1 MATIEIHF
9 DDEKIHDLLGGDD
22 VFGALMQGSLNDF
35 LQAEMTEHVGAER
48 GERTE
53 KRLGHRNGS
62 YRRGLT
68 TRVGRLELEVP
79 RDRKGTFSTELFARY
94 QRSEKALVLALME
107 MVVQGVSTRRVKKIT
122 ERLCGRA
129 FSKSTVSRLCE
140 QLDARVEAWAERPLG
155 GTTYPFLMVD
165 AMHVK
170 VRRQGA
176 VRSTTVMLAIG
187 VNEEGYREILG
198 IDLSFKETGEA
209 WADFLQQL
217 RDRGLRG
224 VEFAAS
230 DAHEGLAKALRE
242 RFPGAVW
249 QRCQAH
255 FRRNVSDETPET
267 HRDELHRW
275 LDRILEADSPEEARE
290 ALTAAQ
296 EALGGKADRALEKL
310 ESGFEDATA
319 VLSLPQ
325 KYRRRL
331 RTTNSVE
338 RYIEEIRR
346 REKVIRIFP
355 NVRSA
360 WRLIG
365 ARCAEQHEEWSTGKR
380 YFNMDGY
387 YAWKRSFEDPAP
399 IARAA

>member
-1 MATIEIHF
+1 M
-9 DDEKIHDLLGGDD
+9 
-22 VFGALMQGSLNDF
+22 
-35 LQAEMTEHVGAER
+35 
-48 GERTE
+48 
-53 KRLGHRNGS
+53 
-62 YRRGLT
+62 
-68 TRVGRLELEVP
+68 
-79 RDRKGTFSTELFARY
+79 
-94 QRSEKALVLALME
+94 
-107 MVVQGVSTRRVKKIT
+107 VSTRRVKKIT
-122 ERLCGRA
+122 EKLCGRA
-129 FSKSTVSRLCE
+129 FSKSTVSRLCK

-155 GTTYPFLMVD
+155 ATTYPFLMVD

-187 VNEEGYREILG
+187 VNEGGYREILG

-230 DAHEGLAKALRE
+230 DAHEGLTQALRE

-255 FRRNVSDETPET
+255 FRRNVSDATPET
-267 HRDELHRW
+267 HRDDVHEW
-275 LDRILEADSPEEARE
+275 LDAILEADSPAAARE
-290 ALTAAQ
+290 ALTEAQ

-310 ESGFEDATA
+310 ENGFEDATA
-319 VLSLPQ
+319 VLTLPE

-365 ARCAEQHEEWSTGKR
+365 ARCAEQHEEWSTGRR
-380 YFNMDGY
+380 YFNMDGFY
-387 YAWKRSFEDPAP
+387 EWKRSFEEPEP